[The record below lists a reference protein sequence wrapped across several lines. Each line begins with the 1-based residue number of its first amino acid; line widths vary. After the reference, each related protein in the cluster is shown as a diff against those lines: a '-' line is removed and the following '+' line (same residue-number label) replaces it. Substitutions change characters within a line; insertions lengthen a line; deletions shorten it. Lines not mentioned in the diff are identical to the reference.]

1 MEAQTGRRQVVLG
14 SVEGSGDDRGFVPLG
29 QGTSQIAACIR
40 ALQSR
45 GFSGWMMIEHETPY
59 AKDLGARVAI
69 QQDLDYVKSVL

>member
-1 MEAQTGRRQVVLG
+1 
-14 SVEGSGDDRGFVPLG
+14 VPLG

-45 GFSGWMMIEHETPY
+45 RFSGWMMIEHETPY